1 MQQHVLCGS
10 GASLKPTAAHR
21 PEPALPRA
29 DAESFPRRLR
39 ITDGSGGYSAIVC
52 GLAAGPLDCA
62 VAYNNDDDAAHAGRK
77 VTLALFAS
85 ADVR

>member
-39 ITDGSGGYSAIVC
+39 ITDGSGGYSAIAC